1 MSRRTTVSRHSRRTP
16 SGGRT
21 TVSRHNRNLRDIPK
35 MRRNVEKNGIE
46 LKFPE
51 KPSEEVRE
59 LLKSNGFRW
68 SRYNQVWYTK
78 HTAGKEAFATKLAE
92 GQVETLPVSSTPST
106 PRPRQARR
114 KFKYLAIPTGKRKP
128 KSVGKNDME
137 RYLKHQPEFVNRVW
151 DKVFKYPAEW
161 TAEEARR
168 RIKAGHQD
176 VRIVGGAKASDFKV
190 SRLPAMRQRID
201 NVYKE
206 YPPSMYRVV
215 VLDKAGNEYKIDTDR
230 KLRRV
235 TAPALTEIN
244 PTPLERLATKGKV
257 GIKVQ
262 PFDSSNRSRG
272 TYIRG
277 LKDPVLFEEL

>member
-137 RYLKHQPEFVNRVW
+137 RYLKHQPEFVNR
-151 DKVFKYPAEW
+151 
-161 TAEEARR
+161 